1 MTRREAPF
9 ALLCAA
15 CLAVL
20 LPGCSAS
27 GPISHY
33 ERVLVLSVDEASQTA
48 EVRVLGRP
56 DEPAPPLG
64 QEDAGA
70 EGAASF
76 SDWGVDELPEAGD
89 DVMLTWIGS
98 PSEDLSFPV
107 KVYDWEPTVSFYES
121 P

>member
-1 MTRREAPF
+1 MARREAPL
-9 ALLCAA
+9 ALVCAA

-20 LPGCSAS
+20 PGCSAN

-33 ERVLVLSVDEASQTA
+33 ERALVLSVDGASQTA

-56 DEPAPPLG
+56 DEPAPPLD

-70 EGAASF
+70 EGTASF
-76 SDWGVDELPEAGD
+76 SDWVADELPEAGD
-89 DVMLTWIGS
+89 DVMLAWIGS